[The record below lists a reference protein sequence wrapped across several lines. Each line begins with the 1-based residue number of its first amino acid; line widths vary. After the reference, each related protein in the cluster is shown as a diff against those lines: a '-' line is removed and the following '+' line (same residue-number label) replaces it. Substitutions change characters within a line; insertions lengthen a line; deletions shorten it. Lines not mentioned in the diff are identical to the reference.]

1 MSSVPFE
8 PAPASLDA
16 TVRLVLMMVN
26 MTKTAKNQK
35 TLPAVYKESNDGSGD
50 GADIAPKPASMFKPR
65 SHGDEDFDP
74 LDLANALT
82 DYEQEDLHPS
92 TLADQGD
99 DDAINP
105 WRWFHPDGLT
115 LEDVDRQDRAISSVQ
130 MGKPRTVFLPT
141 GPVTYLRL
149 TDPLTKDS
157 ISGGG
162 GEGTD
167 HPQRAG
173 LKLEVDTPVKL
184 IGPATEHAV
193 DEVVSALFVRAPAFR
208 PFLQALRDSSHL
220 ALLRG
225 ANYFHFRPL
234 LIVSPP
240 GTGKTTIVRL
250 LAEATGLPIIF
261 LDGATMMTTVALTGG
276 DSVFK
281 SSRPSDIFQGLVQH
295 GVGNPIV
302 AFDEIDKLADMS
314 RGARENPGESLL
326 PFLEPTTAIRV
337 REHFLQID
345 LDLRFLNWIL
355 LANDLDRVPR
365 TVRDRCKVI
374 QIPALTPKDL
384 AAMAEAEVLRRHLEP
399 ELTAALTRACARGQ
413 IKSLRKLGKAL
424 DAAEATL
431 RRPIV
436 H

>member
-1 MSSVPFE
+1 
-8 PAPASLDA
+8 
-16 TVRLVLMMVN
+16 
-26 MTKTAKNQK
+26 MTKIEKNQK
-35 TLPAVYKESNDGSGD
+35 LLPASDKEADDARGD
-50 GADIAPKPASMFKPR
+50 GADAARKKVSMFKPR
-65 SHGDEDFDP
+65 PHGDEDFDP

-92 TLADQGD
+92 ALADQGD
-99 DDAINP
+99 EEAINP

-115 LEDVDRQDRAISSVQ
+115 LEDVDRQDRAISAVQ
-130 MGKPRTVFLPT
+130 LGKPRTALLSS

-162 GEGTD
+162 SEGTE
-167 HPQRAG
+167 HQQRAR
-173 LKLEVDTPVKL
+173 LKLEADTPVKL

-193 DEVVSALFVRAPAFR
+193 DEVISARAPAFGA
-208 PFLQALRDSSHL
+208 FLQALRDSSHL
-220 ALLRG
+220 ALMRG
-225 ANYFHFRPL
+225 ANYFHFRPM

-240 GTGKTTIVRL
+240 GMGKSTVVQL
-250 LAEATGLPIIF
+250 VAEAAGLPLIF
-261 LDGATMMTTVALTGG
+261 LDGSTMMTTVDLVGG
-276 DSVFK
+276 DSVFR
-281 SSRPSDIFQGLVQH
+281 SSRPSAIVRGLLQH
-295 GVGNPIV
+295 GVGNPIA
-302 AFDEIDKLADMS
+302 AFDEVDKLADIS
-314 RGARENPGESLL
+314 RGARENPAESLL
-326 PFLEPTTAIRV
+326 PFLEPSTAGRV

-355 LANDLDRVPR
+355 LANDLDKVPK

-384 AAMAEAEVLRRHLEP
+384 AVMAEAEVCARHLEP
-399 ELTAALTRACARGQ
+399 ELIAHLTRACARGE

-431 RRPIV
+431 RRPTL